1 MRDAGSILHFI
12 LPVFGGVHT
21 RQEGVGGG
29 CSGASALSGGCSI
42 P

>member
-1 MRDAGSILHFI
+1 MQDAGSILHFI
-12 LPVFGGVHT
+12 LPVFSGVHT